1 MIFKLLFVS
10 SISIFFQFY
19 SFLFSCLFSFF
30 FPSPSCSCLFLL
42 FLFFQFYSFLFSCL
56 FSFFLLLL
64 HPSPS
69 CSFVFFSFFSFPV
82 SFMLIR
88 FLLLLLPCLLHFF
101 LLFLSIALLPS
112 PPRPLG
118 FSPERNHWLNTLSPP
133 ISSILS
139 SSSLQSF
146 PLPSLFH
153 CLSSFLLLAA

>member
-64 HPSPS
+64 HPSLS
-69 CSFVFFSFFSFPV
+69 CSFGFFSFSFPV
-82 SFMLIR
+82 SSIS
-88 FLLLLLPCLLHFF
+88 FF
-101 LLFLSIALLPS
+101 FFFQS
-112 PPRPLG
+112 P
-118 FSPERNHWLNTLSPP
+118 
-133 ISSILS
+133 
-139 SSSLQSF
+139 
-146 PLPSLFH
+146 
-153 CLSSFLLLAA
+153 SFLPLLVLSVSLLKEITG